1 MKISV
6 FGATGFLGTNFCNL
20 YPNEVIK
27 ISRTQTRPESSDV
40 LYMISTTTNYNVYT
54 DLHLDINT
62 NLSVLVNV
70 LGNLNKGDTFN
81 FVSSWF
87 VYGKTTPLPAIEYNI
102 CKPYGFYSATK
113 YCAEQL
119 VQSYCM
125 TFGINYR
132 IFRLA
137 NLYGVGDK
145 DVSAKKNA
153 LLYLISEMYH
163 NRSIGLYYDGEFIR
177 DYIHV
182 RDVSRAIKHCMQF
195 APTDQIIN
203 IGGGKPLVF
212 RDLINYVGAKLNF
225 NNIYKIEPSEFHKVV
240 QVKDMWLD
248 ITKLNSYGFTPAVH
262 IWEGLDEYI
271 ESLMENNVGA

>member
-27 ISRTQTRPESSDV
+27 IPRTQTRPESSDV

-102 CKPYGFYSATK
+102 CKPVGFYSATK

-145 DVSAKKNA
+145 DISAKKNA

-182 RDVSRAIKHCMQF
+182 RDASRAIKHCMQF

-225 NNIYKIEPSEFHKVV
+225 NNIHKIEPSEFHKVV

-248 ITKLNSYGFTPAVH
+248 TTKLNSYGFTPAVH
-262 IWEGLDEYI
+262 IWDGLDEYI
-271 ESLMENNVGA
+271 ESLKEK

>member
-1 MKISV
+1 VNKISI

-20 YPNEVIK
+20 YPDDVIK
-27 ISRTQTRPESSDV
+27 IRRTQTRPESSDV
-40 LYMISTTTNYNVYT
+40 IYMISTTTNYNVYT

-62 NLSVLVNV
+62 NLNVLVDV
-70 LGNLNKGDTFN
+70 LGNLNSGDTFN

-87 VYGKTTPLPAIEYNI
+87 VYGKTEPLPAKEDAV
-102 CKPYGFYSATK
+102 CKPFGFYSATK

-153 LLYLISEMYH
+153 LLYLISELYH
-163 NRSIGLYYDGEFIR
+163 TRSIGLYYNGEFIR

-182 RDVSRAIKHCMQF
+182 RDASRAIRHCMEF
-195 APTDQIIN
+195 APTNQIIN
-203 IGGGKPLVF
+203 VGGGKPLVF
-212 RDLINYVGAKLNF
+212 RKLIDYAGARLNF
-225 NNIYKIEPSEFHKVV
+225 STISKIEPSEFHKVV

-248 ITKLNSYGFTPAVH
+248 TTKLSGYGFIPSIS
-262 IWEGLDEYI
+262 IWDGLDEYI
-271 ESLMENNVGA
+271 ESLKEI